1 MARPD
6 ALVPGNCYF
15 LLQFHDQELLVPQV
29 TTLTYAGT
37 DTDDEGRRVWVFHEP
52 PSPDA
57 ANGTEAEE
65 DSPSFFAFADEELH
79 EILDFPVLLRALAEV
94 AADHPIHPP
103 APAPPSQSADDP
115 FADLQSRLAQ
125 FVDNPELVGL
135 TITILFTDD
144 GLSFNR
150 GDEGMEV
157 SFFLSTKREA
167 EQEAAIR
174 ALFAAMTVAPRAD
187 HLSSNGRT
195 RILSFPVAANAG
207 EMASLGRRILK
218 DVYAMRDSD
227 SLRFSPL
234 AHEEIDRA

>member
-15 LLQFHDQELLVPQV
+15 LLQFHDQELLLPQV

-52 PSPDA
+52 PAADA
-57 ANGTEAEE
+57 TDTEAEE
-65 DSPSFFAFADEELH
+65 EPSFFAFADEELH
-79 EILDFPVLLRALAEV
+79 EILDFPGLLRALAEV
-94 AADHPIHPP
+94 AADHPIQAP
-103 APAPPSQSADDP
+103 APAAPSPSSTDP
-115 FADLQSRLAQ
+115 FAELQPRLAQ
-125 FVDNPELVGL
+125 FLDDPELVGL

-150 GDEGMEV
+150 GNEGVEV
-157 SFFLSTKREA
+157 SFFLATRREA
-167 EQEAAIR
+167 EQEAHIR
-174 ALFAAMTVAPRAD
+174 ALFAGMERQPIAD
-187 HLSSNGRT
+187 HLSNNGRT

-207 EMASLGRRILK
+207 EMASLGRRILT
-218 DVYAMRDSD
+218 DVYAMHDSD

-234 AHEEIDRA
+234 ARQDIDKRA